1 MSDSSIK
8 VNKFLKLPESYLN
21 SLPTKVLWQLPFIVY
36 GNFLFTLCFIFLGT
50 MIVWQGEAWKS
61 VGYLSFVTSVLFVA
75 SYIFIR
81 KQKINVAVYMS
92 SLGVLFAVFLIVVL
106 CPSAVTSFMYYRS
119 GCFIAVMMVC
129 HQVIS
134 LSKKQTTLFLLG
146 CLLIWTVGIVTSFS
160 ANLANDM
167 PGTISAIIIN
177 TIAIFVVYAVTKLM
191 DKFNEKIILSAE
203 DAEKSAKTSLS
214 SITKVIEE
222 SKNGLEVGERL
233 HKGAQ
238 KASGDINEV
247 QGLYAGIVK
256 NAMGLT
262 ENSVEISDS
271 SEAVKNHA
279 EQMKASVEKQNAYIG
294 ETSEALNSIS
304 GNLSNL
310 NTIAEQRSS
319 NMKKMMETLD
329 SEKNLIRKIVEEV
342 KLVQESSDG
351 IAGFVK
357 TVDSI
362 AEQTGLLAM
371 NASIEAAHAGERGK
385 GFSVIAQ
392 EIRKLSEQTTR
403 NAKQISEEL
412 GKNAEV
418 VLSTTQSV
426 ASFEQYI
433 QKTTEEMRS
442 TIEMIEQLLTG
453 IKDIDDE
460 TGRVMSSLKFVVDQ
474 SKETEEVV
482 DSVVDEIDNQN
493 NTITSIKAFASELSE
508 KIGQMKNRL
517 TDIQSV
523 VSDVES
529 ESSLNIEVSK
539 KITDSLNS

>member
-262 ENSVEISDS
+262 ENSIEISDS